1 MSALEPSQ
9 AEPGMDFWFSVCSS
23 QEADRFHPTPSPPA
37 PMVPGEHPAIISSR
51 KESSPFAVEE
61 AGSAGRCLGPSQMA
75 AQGRIQ
81 ATSRPTT
88 VTVTV
93 TKGFL

>member
-9 AEPGMDFWFSVCSS
+9 AEPGMDFWSSVCSS
-23 QEADRFHPTPSPPA
+23 QEADSPRPTPSLPA
-37 PMVPGEHPAIISSR
+37 PMVPGEHPAVISSR

-61 AGSAGRCLGPSQMA
+61 AGSPGRCLGPNQMA

-81 ATSRPTT
+81 VTSRPTT
-88 VTVTV
+88 VT
-93 TKGFL
+93 KGFL